1 MSNSKGLILANS
13 VGSSGKQFVSLM
25 KDRRLSENPM
35 MLSRSPAHSLS
46 PSPFPLPP
54 SPPVLNVDVMP
65 YAMAVFLQPKCNRGN
80 KYKTKTREDWG
91 SGKLEKAWIF

>member
-25 KDRRLSENPM
+25 KDRRLSEDPK

-46 PSPFPLPP
+46 PSPSFPLSP
-54 SPPVLNVDVMP
+54 SPPVLNVHVMP

-80 KYKTKTREDWG
+80 KYKTKTRED
-91 SGKLEKAWIF
+91 